1 MLGWTK
7 YLGFSQSPLKTQKV
21 NSADLCTELGQP
33 ACHSFTLLQTSLN
46 ITLSWIPQI
55 CHRLLE

>member
-7 YLGFSQSPLKTQKV
+7 YLGFSQSSLNTQKA

-33 ACHSFTLLQTSLN
+33 ACQFHTASDLFKHHTKLDSTN
-46 ITLSWIPQI
+46 LSQI
-55 CHRLLE
+55 LG